1 MDQHLPGFG
10 ETGLHLHPPDGGFT
24 DRNVGTPY
32 YSKSI
37 SNMELVKMRV
47 MAIDVGTNS
56 TLHLVADIT
65 EKGITL
71 IERGIVGNSLG
82 IGIGSDGSLDAE
94 LLNKNREIL
103 RLLAEK
109 AHKMKCKRVGAV
121 GTQAL
126 RRASNADDFLNMAGK
141 AGISMRI
148 ISNEEEASLTWTSVF
163 GSQGSDRLTGLLDL
177 GGGSSELVIGQG
189 ASHEW
194 MDSVSMG
201 AVTLAR
207 DFFHQDP
214 PSSHDR
220 NAAKN
225 AVLDRFADW
234 CKQSERSFKLTG
246 VAGTVT
252 ALAAIEQGIT
262 EYIPGCLEG
271 LKVSHDIISKWRS
284 KLLSFTLD
292 QRRSIIGMPPAR
304 AESIH
309 AGVLILDAVLT
320 ILDKDEITVSERGVI
335 FGLAMKLA
343 D

>member
-1 MDQHLPGFG
+1 
-10 ETGLHLHPPDGGFT
+10 
-24 DRNVGTPY
+24 
-32 YSKSI
+32 
-37 SNMELVKMRV
+37 MELVKMRV

-56 TLHLVADIT
+56 TLHLIADVT

-103 RLLAEK
+103 RSLSEK
-109 AHKMKCKRVGAV
+109 ALRMRCERVGAV
-121 GTQAL
+121 GTHAL
-126 RRASNADDFLNMAGK
+126 RRASNADDFLNMASRD

-148 ISNEEEASLTWTSVF
+148 ISDEEEASLTWTGVF
-163 GSQGSDRLTGLLDL
+163 GNRDLDILTGLLDL
-177 GGGSSELVIGQG
+177 GGGSSELVIGQR

-194 MDSVSMG
+194 MDSVSTG

-207 DFFHQDP
+207 EFFHHDP
-214 PSSHDR
+214 PSSHETD
-220 NAAKN
+220 AAEN
-225 AVLDRFADW
+225 AVLDRFARW
-234 CKQSERSFKLTG
+234 REQSGRSFDLIG

-252 ALAAIEQGIT
+252 ALAAIENELN
-262 EYIPGCLEG
+262 EYTPGCLEG
-271 LKVSHDIISKWRS
+271 LKVSHGIVSKWRS
-284 KLLSFTLD
+284 KLLSLTLN

-309 AGVLILDAVLT
+309 AGMLILDSVLT
-320 ILDKDEITVSERGVI
+320 ILDKDEIIVSEKGVL
-335 FGLAMKLA
+335 FGLAMKLI